1 MTAATLGV
9 TTEDFDYLRHGD
21 APPLRLRLF
30 RPAAS
35 VAAPLPAVIDLH
47 GGAWNKN
54 DLTACA
60 ARDEVLATFGI
71 AVAAI
76 DFRHGAE
83 RYPSSLADINY
94 AIRWVKARAASL
106 GIDATNIGL
115 CGQSSGGHLA
125 MLAAMRPDDARYSAI
140 PLPDGTRDEI
150 GDENG
155 AAGDVSGIDARVR
168 CVGMQWP
175 VINPLSRYRHA
186 LRQRADGA
194 AWVGDIPENHD
205 RYWGDEAAMAE
216 GNPLMALERGEAVET
231 PPALWIQGR
240 PDIVHDYHDPESGQ
254 DVGPEVGEPE
264 RFAAAYRAAGGEIDV
279 RYVPKEDASTA
290 EAAFEP
296 LARFFQAH
304 LSG

>member
-1 MTAATLGV
+1 MTAETLSV
-9 TTEDFDYLRHGD
+9 TTEDFDYVQHGD
-21 APPLRLRLF
+21 APPLALRLF
-30 RPAAS
+30 RPAVS
-35 VAAPLPAVIDLH
+35 HEAPLPAVIDLH

-54 DLTACA
+54 DLTSCA
-60 ARDEVLATFGI
+60 ARDAVLATFGI

-83 RYPSSLADINY
+83 HYPSSLADINY
-94 AIRWVKARAASL
+94 AIRWVKARAGVL
-106 GIDATNIGL
+106 GIDATNVGL

-125 MLAAMRPDDARYSAI
+125 MLAAMRPHDARYTAI
-140 PLPDGTRDEI
+140 PLAADVGVEGDAGEGNGSNVEAPD
-150 GDENG
+150 
-155 AAGDVSGIDARVR
+155 IDATVR

-186 LRQRADGA
+186 LRERAAGA
-194 AWVGDIPENHD
+194 DWVGDIPENHD

-254 DVGPEVGEPE
+254 DENEPE
-264 RFAAAYRAAGGEIDV
+264 RFAAAYRKAGGEIDV
-279 RYVPKEDASTA
+279 AYVPKEDASTA
-290 EAAFEP
+290 AAAFEP
-296 LARFFQAH
+296 LARFFKEH

>member
-1 MTAATLGV
+1 MTAETLSI

-30 RPAAS
+30 RPALQTDS
-35 VAAPLPAVIDLH
+35 AAGLPAVIDLH

-60 ARDEVLATFGI
+60 ARDEVLARHGI

-76 DFRHGAE
+76 DFRHGADG
-83 RYPSSLADINY
+83 YLATMADINY
-94 AIRWVKARAASL
+94 AVRWVKARAGVL
-106 GIDATNIGL
+106 GIDATNVGL

-125 MLAAMRPDDARYSAI
+125 MLAAMRPDDARYTAI
-140 PLPDGTRDEI
+140 PLADDVEI
-150 GDENG
+150 EGDE
-155 AAGDVSGIDARVR
+155 AAMAGGIDATVR

-254 DVGPEVGEPE
+254 DIGPDVNEPK
-264 RFAAAYRAAGGEIDV
+264 RFAAAYREAGGEIDV
-279 RYVPKEDASTA
+279 AYVPKEDASTA

-296 LARFFQAH
+296 LARFFHKH

>member
-30 RPAAS
+30 RPAAA

-76 DFRHGAE
+76 DFRHGADG
-83 RYPSSLADINY
+83 YLATMADINY

-106 GIDATNIGL
+106 GIDATHIGL

-125 MLAAMRPDDARYSAI
+125 MLAAMRPHDARYTAI
-140 PLPDGTRDEI
+140 PLADEIRDEF
-150 GDENG
+150 GDI
-155 AAGDVSGIDARVR
+155 SGIDARVR

-194 AWVGDIPENHD
+194 AWVGDIPENHN

-216 GNPLMALERGEAVET
+216 GNPLMALERREAVET
-231 PPALWIQGR
+231 LPALWIQGR
-240 PDIVHDYHDPESGQ
+240 PDIVHDYHDAESGQ
-254 DVGPEVGEPE
+254 GANEPE
-264 RFAAAYRAAGGEIDV
+264 RFAAAYRDAGGEIEM

-296 LARFFQAH
+296 LARFFQSH